1 MIQGTKWRILLADD
15 HSVTREGIKVVLRN
29 IPETKDAQ
37 VDETGKGADL
47 LPLLKKHGYDLLILD
62 IFLEGVDG
70 LQVLDF
76 IQKESLRISTIIYSR
91 YDNQRMR
98 KAVMIRGA
106 QGFVYKSQSVE
117 DFEKAVRTVLKG
129 GKYSHPSR
137 QKKGKPGQE
146 VISQDSFF
154 VPLLERCSLT
164 KREIQILRL
173 IAESQSNK
181 EIASH
186 LFISE
191 QTVGVHRKNLMRKLG
206 ATNKVSLIRAAYE
219 FQLLE

>member
-1 MIQGTKWRILLADD
+1 MIQGTKWKILLADD
-15 HSVTREGIKVVLRN
+15 HSVTREGIMVVLRQMQ
-29 IPETKDAQ
+29 ETKDAR
-37 VDETGKGADL
+37 VDEVGKGADL
-47 LPLLKKHGYDLLILD
+47 LPLLKKNGYDLLILD
-62 IFLEGVDG
+62 IFLDGVDG

-98 KAVMIRGA
+98 KAAMIRGA
-106 QGFVYKSQSVE
+106 QGFVYKSQPVE
-117 DFEKAVRTVLKG
+117 EFEKAIRTVLKG
-129 GKYSHPSR
+129 RKYTLPSR
-137 QKKGKPGQE
+137 QKELVTEQPLR
-146 VISQDSFF
+146 SQNSFF

-181 EIASH
+181 EIASN

-206 ATNKVSLIRAAYE
+206 ATNKASLIRAAYE